1 MLALTKEIL
10 KSHQDAK
17 ACYICGKKLL
27 KSLPV
32 IKIIRKLGTI
42 AILQVNIEDQ
52 YIVFAI

>member
-1 MLALTKEIL
+1 MLALTKETL

-32 IKIIRKLGTI
+32 IKIIRKLGT
-42 AILQVNIEDQ
+42 AVILQVNIEAQ

>member
-10 KSHQDAK
+10 KSRQDAK

-32 IKIIRKLGTI
+32 IKIIRKSGT
-42 AILQVNIEDQ
+42 AVILQVNIEAQ
-52 YIVFAI
+52 YIVFVI